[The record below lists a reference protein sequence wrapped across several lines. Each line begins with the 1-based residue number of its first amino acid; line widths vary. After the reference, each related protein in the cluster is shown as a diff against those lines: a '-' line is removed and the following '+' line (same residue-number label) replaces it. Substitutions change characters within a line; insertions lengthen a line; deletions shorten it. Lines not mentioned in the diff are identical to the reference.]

1 MSFLKITVPMKR
13 DFIVNE
19 FLKTRQKIQQNF
31 LSKRVGDLSTQYEL
45 SKLFKPTNERRP

>member
-1 MSFLKITVPMKR
+1 MPFLKITNAKR

-31 LSKRVGDLSTQYEL
+31 YQ
-45 SKLFKPTNERRP
+45 NM